1 MDTYKGTINEFVDW
15 LTGTDSFTNRNVSGG
30 LPVSGASIRQ
40 LLQAKLKQ
48 PIVIYDDEASGL
60 YRMFSSEVARDRW
73 ISLNN
78 PQDPNYDPERAKELK
93 LEIFNFERPSEFIL
107 STDLSSDPRYIIK
120 GDTAAAEAE
129 IEFKV
134 NLKDK
139 EGQTKSDSI
148 VVTYTITNNITGTT
162 KIFSEPYGSSYVN
175 NNDNK
180 VRTNIYE
187 YLQDGI
193 NSVNVNIK
201 ASTISNSI
209 DIGFSIYMINFTL
222 ESSFEFNTAKAIGA
236 EFDIPFEITRSSV
249 VEGAT
254 LQVTAEIDG
263 VPAILSSSGAN
274 AVWSTVDTSSHIN
287 ASMKVRNNYAPNTLH
302 TLKLVASMVSG
313 HTSFTSNILYYT
325 FEIAS
330 TETDIV
336 NHFINIGTS
345 IANNKAEFEDNKY
358 LILRVSQYDKLTFN
372 WSYYTDQLQNEQS
385 IPVTFALRR
394 TVDEENVY
402 ENISTA
408 TGVKNRVSTFSFI
421 PEVSSVSGQDT
432 RIVALYNG
440 SEIGDWP
447 IVIEQSSLSVSE
459 ATGYDLKLN
468 AYGRSNSSPT
478 KDVWRDETHDV
489 DVTFSEGVHFD
500 STAGWD
506 ENSFM
511 AIGQEAYANVGYIP
525 FPDNFGERGRTIEID
540 FKSEQVNDD
549 DDILIDIGH
558 PTAGRITITPTK
570 ATVWL
575 AGSEIISTHYKAN
588 ERIKLAFI
596 FNKNENSS
604 SNDLNGGLV
613 YIVNNG
619 ILERAHTVGST
630 ASYPNTNGIFKIGGS
645 QSGIRVYTIRAYPI
659 AISYTEAYNN
669 FVYDSDDKASIIN
682 RNDIVSGG
690 SIIYEECSKKI
701 DTILIEGDI
710 SKLLDRNSSKDD
722 SESTVNITR
731 TCVYDPSKNFTVING
746 KIRKHGQST
755 LNYPITSLKIWFNKS
770 ATDGV
775 NPTVTL
781 SALQN
786 AMGLNKNRYVMKDG
800 AIPANKFVLQANY
813 ADSSGSK
820 NGSLERLIQ
829 DTWYGA
835 IIDGEYKL
843 RTAPQLF
850 SSGEIVHHNDENLG
864 ETGDNA
870 WIEGYGTDGA
880 VGKVWT
886 DLTDKAFPYRIRNAA
901 DSFPCVVFYRNTTGT
916 DTSIHFL
923 GQYVFMDDKK
933 SDHVFGERSIYK
945 HADVTDPFCLK
956 TENKDEDTKANRVWN
971 NNNVVRIEVVLLDNV
986 LTSYMS
992 YNVPRL
998 ASDHVNT
1005 GTNVPCDAIKYD
1017 AAGKPLNF
1025 YWEDYFEM
1033 IYPDPDDFEVK
1044 VNGVKVKEDK
1054 FAAGSQFREKAQY
1067 FLDFLQWIT
1076 SVAALNS
1083 TGSILEG
1090 YKVTQAA
1097 LNKFIAEAHDH
1108 LDVYKL
1114 AAYYIFFLR
1123 FGLVDSV
1130 ERNAQLKTY
1139 DGIHWHYEPWDMD
1152 IAIGDKNNGGFAFY
1166 PPMNRNTK
1174 LPTDE
1179 SIYAYSG
1186 RSTTTSNVLWDCLEA
1201 WEYWRETIVPKV
1213 AQALY
1218 TAGLT
1223 YDIITQMFDEEYSNK
1238 WSEVLYNESGHFKYI
1253 NARGT
1258 DNDWLAWLQGA
1269 GISHRHWW
1277 LSKSMNYYDAM
1288 WTVGDF
1294 NNHRIYLAVTKD
1306 ATNVAGTDIITIK
1319 PTSETFFKLT
1329 QGDGTTSL
1337 GIKYAT
1343 KENPATYDVSLI
1355 AFNKKDPTHIYGA
1368 TFIEE
1373 LDLSC
1378 FAKKLETLTLTGAY
1392 DTVLGAPIKKLN
1404 IGIPIIET
1412 VNGGVTTYSGYVS
1425 GTRLALSASNEQ
1437 GDALGNIKVLDITGQ
1452 QSIGDTTSL
1461 LYANNRR
1468 TLTDFYAIGSGLTSF
1483 TTARSGNKFNELR
1496 LPAKTIKTDV
1506 STNIDSDTS
1515 VLISLRL
1522 IDSIWETIS
1531 FWTTRTTN
1539 AVVEEPITY
1548 IEDGEEKTEMIVQ
1561 ANPAT
1566 FENTG
1571 IPATITSIQMEG
1583 STASNLCAAQLVMGW
1598 LDAIA
1603 TKVAADYPS
1612 LSGDDLESKVLEVLS
1627 DYHLEAENISWG
1639 TQQVPIQIYYSDL
1652 ARLAALNGGNNQN
1665 ANLKGYICV
1674 ADSTPFT
1681 PVQLTQLRSWFG
1693 QGVFNKSNINS
1704 GLIIDQLLAGT
1715 YIQINVGGDAYI
1727 DTDENDVEQIYLQ
1740 EGHTGTLNATRFILS
1755 EDTGINKIVGVD
1767 EVEADES
1774 NTYWWSISSQ
1784 TSGYG
1789 SILEKGN
1796 DGIVRIK
1803 ANESTIGDHVVTV
1816 TVTKGADTKTVDI
1829 HIVGVTYPDDY
1840 VFGVRSINGSTR
1852 QFTPTVGIATEI
1864 FGAARIYQVGSNSV
1878 LRDIYAMYNSNLEM
1892 EFYVDAVNGAGKTA
1906 TYKRCE
1912 YQVYSIDGNNN
1923 TGWINATN
1931 LKGGEGS
1938 VQIIDDYLVYKDNAV
1953 HSPING
1959 IVLATTQNMPSDIRR
1974 YMIAANIYIGGATIT
1989 RYVNIIVI
1997 NDAAPIVT
2005 FNTSDP
2011 LYTTLRAKI
2020 DSNLTR
2026 ALYKTDLLS
2035 IDGTLTFT
2043 NATNLVTAQVNNEVK
2058 SIFKFLPYVTVLD
2071 LTDCSITMVN
2081 SNITDADK
2089 RVLNLSEMKKLT
2101 SLVLT
2106 GVTPT
2111 VNDNS
2116 ELIVDVSDCPALV
2129 SFLATGANNTIGI
2142 KADFADGNTNKTNVL
2157 ETLTL
2162 GSPYYVYLEST
2173 SSLVLANVNIQSSA
2187 NLTDVHIEKVNRGDN
2202 IGFRVFNVLYV

>member
-1 MDTYKGTINEFVDW
+1 MDTYKGIINEFIDW
-15 LTGTDSFTNRNVSGG
+15 ITGNDSFTNRNVSEG
-30 LPVSGASIRQ
+30 LPISGSSIRQ
-40 LLQAKLKQ
+40 LLQERLKK
-48 PIVIYDDEASGL
+48 PIIVYDDEEAGL
-60 YRMFSSEVARDRW
+60 YRLFSSAVARDRW
-73 ISLNN
+73 ISGNN
-78 PQDPNYDPERAKELK
+78 PQDPSYDPEGVAG

-120 GDTAAAEAE
+120 GDTAASEAE

-148 VVTYTITNNITGTT
+148 VVTYTITNNITGVT
-162 KIFSEPYGSSYVN
+162 KSFSEPYGSSYVN

-209 DIGFSIYMINFTL
+209 DVGFSIYMINFAL
-222 ESSFEFNTAKAIGA
+222 ESSFDFNAAKAIGNDI
-236 EFDIPFEITRSSV
+236 DIPFEITRSSV

-263 VPAILSSSGAN
+263 SPAILSSSGAN
-274 AVWSTVDTSSHIN
+274 AVWSTIDTSSHIN
-287 ASMKVRNNYAPNTLH
+287 ASMKVRNSYDTNTLH

-313 HTSFTSNILYYT
+313 HTAFTSNILYYT

-330 TETDIV
+330 DANDIV

-358 LILRVSQYDKLTFN
+358 LILRTTQYDKLAFN
-372 WSYYTDQLQNEQS
+372 WSYYTDQIQNEQS
-385 IPVTFALRR
+385 ISITWALRR
-394 TVDEENVY
+394 TVNGVYEY

-408 TGVKNRVSTFSFI
+408 TAVKNRLNTFSFI
-421 PEVSSVSGQDT
+421 PEVSTTSGENAH
-432 RIVALYNG
+432 IVALYNG
-440 SEIGDWP
+440 NEIGSWP
-447 IVIEQSSLSVSE
+447 IVIEPSSLNISKS
-459 ATGYDLKLN
+459 TGYDLELT
-468 AYGRSNSSPT
+468 AYGRSNNSPT
-478 KDVWRDETHDV
+478 KNIWRDEVHDV
-489 DVTFSEGVHFD
+489 DVTFSEGVGFD

-511 AIGQEAYANVGYIP
+511 AIGNEAYANVGYVP
-525 FPDNFGERGRTIEID
+525 FPNNFGSRGRTIEVD

-549 DDILIDIGH
+549 DDILMDIGH

-575 AGSEIISTHYKAN
+575 AGVEIISTHYKAN

-596 FNKNENSS
+596 FNKNENASS
-604 SNDLNGGLV
+604 DDLNGGLV

-619 ILERAHTVGST
+619 ILERAHAIGST
-630 ASYPNTNGIFKIGGS
+630 ASYPNSNGIFKIGGS

-659 AISYTEAYNN
+659 AISYMESYNN
-669 FVYDSDDKASIIN
+669 FVYDSDNKSVIIN
-682 RNDIVSGG
+682 RNDILSGG

-710 SKLLDRNSSKDD
+710 SKLLDRNSTKSD

-731 TCVYDPSKNFTVING
+731 TCVSDPSKNFTVING

-781 SALQN
+781 SALQT
-786 AMGLNKNRYVMKDG
+786 AMGLNKNRYIMKDG

-829 DTWYGA
+829 DTWYSA
-835 IIDGEYKL
+835 VIDGEYKL

-850 SSGEIVHHNDENLG
+850 ASGELIHHNDPNLG
-864 ETGDNA
+864 ETRDNE
-870 WIEGYGTDGA
+870 WVEGYGTDA
-880 VGKVWT
+880 AEGKVWT
-886 DLTDKAFPYRIRNAA
+886 QLSSKTFPYKIRNAA
-901 DSFPCVVFYRNTTGT
+901 DSFPCVVFYRNTTGE

-945 HADVTDPFCLK
+945 HADETDPFCLK
-956 TENKDEDTKANRVWN
+956 VDNKDEDTKANRVWN
-971 NNNVVRIEVVLLDNV
+971 NNKVVRIEVVLLDNV
-986 LTSYMS
+986 LTSYMN
-992 YNVPRL
+992 YNVPRTS
-998 ASDHVNT
+998 SDQVNS
-1005 GTNVPCDAIKYD
+1005 GVNVPCDTIKYD
-1017 AAGKPLNF
+1017 SKGNALNF

-1054 FAAGSQFREKAQY
+1054 FAANSQFREKAQY

-1083 TGSILEG
+1083 TGSVIEG
-1090 YKVTQAA
+1090 TKVTQAA
-1097 LNKFIAEAHDH
+1097 LNKFKAEAHDH

-1139 DGIHWHYEPWDMD
+1139 DGQHWHYEPWDMD
-1152 IAIGDKNNGGFAFY
+1152 IAIGDKNNGGFAFN
-1166 PPMNRNTK
+1166 PPMTRDTK

-1201 WEYWRETIVPKV
+1201 WDYWRDTIVPKV

-1223 YDIITQMFDEEYSNK
+1223 YDVITRMFDEEYSNK
-1238 WSEVLYNESGHFKYI
+1238 WSEVLYNESCHFKYI

-1269 GISHRHWW
+1269 GVSHRHWW

-1294 NNHRIYLAVTKD
+1294 NNHRIYLAVTKETH
-1306 ATNVAGTDIITIK
+1306 AAGTDIITIK

-1329 QGDGTTSL
+1329 QGDGTTNL

-1343 KENPATYDVSLI
+1343 KEPPATYDVSLI

-1378 FAKKLETLTLTGAY
+1378 FAQKLETLTLTGAY
-1392 DTVLGAPIKKLN
+1392 DNVLGAPIKKLN
-1404 IGIPIIET
+1404 IGIPITEA

-1506 STNIDSDTS
+1506 NTNIDSDSS
-1515 VLISLRL
+1515 VLISLRF
-1522 IDSIWETIS
+1522 IDSTWENIS

-1539 AVVEEPITY
+1539 AIVEETITY
-1548 IEDGEEKTEMIVQ
+1548 VEDGEEKTDTIVQ

-1566 FENTG
+1566 FENAG
-1571 IPATITSIQMEG
+1571 IPASITSIQMEG

-1603 TKVAADYPS
+1603 NKVASDYPS
-1612 LSGDDLESKVLEVLS
+1612 LTGDDLEAKVLEVLS

-1639 TQQVPIQIYYSDL
+1639 TQQVPVRIYYKDL
-1652 ARLAALNGGNNQN
+1652 ARLAALNSGNNQN

-1674 ADSTPFT
+1674 ADSTQFT

-1693 QGVFNKSNINS
+1693 ESVFNKSNINS
-1704 GLIIDQLLAGT
+1704 GLIVDQLLADE
-1715 YIQINVGGDAYI
+1715 YIQINVGRDAYV
-1727 DTDENDVEQIYLQ
+1727 DTDENEVEGIYLQ
-1740 EGHTGTLNATRFILS
+1740 EGHTAILNATKFILS
-1755 EDTGINKIVGVD
+1755 EDISANKIVGVD
-1767 EVEADES
+1767 EVESDES
-1774 NTYWWSISSQ
+1774 NTYWWSLSSQ

-1803 ANESTIGDHVVTV
+1803 ANESVIGDHVVTV
-1816 TVTKGADTKTVDI
+1816 TVSRGNVTRTVDI
-1829 HIVGVTYPDDY
+1829 NIVGVTYPDDY
-1840 VFGVRSINGSTR
+1840 VFGVRSINGNSR
-1852 QFTPTVGIATEI
+1852 QFTPTVNIATEM

-1878 LRDIYAMYNSNLEM
+1878 LRDIYAIYNSNLEF
-1892 EFYVDAVNGAGKTA
+1892 EFYVNAVNGAGKTA

-1912 YQVYSIDGNNN
+1912 YQVYSIDGNVN
-1923 TGWINATN
+1923 TGWIDANN

-1938 VQIIDDYLVYKDNAV
+1938 VQIIDDYLVYKNNAI

-1959 IVLATTQNMPSDIRR
+1959 IVLATTQNMPAIVRR
-1974 YMIAANIYIGGATIT
+1974 YMVAANVYIGGATIT
-1989 RYVNIIVI
+1989 RYVNIVVL
-1997 NDAAPIVT
+1997 NDNVPIVN

-2011 LYTTLRAKI
+2011 LYTTLRAKV

-2026 ALYKTDLLS
+2026 ALYKTDLLA

-2043 NATNLVTAQVNNEVK
+2043 NASNLVTAQVNNEVK
-2058 SIFKFLPYVTVLD
+2058 SIFKYLPYVTVLD
-2071 LTDCSITMVN
+2071 MTDCTITMVN
-2081 SNITDADK
+2081 SNITDSDK
-2089 RVLNLSEMKKLT
+2089 RVLNLSEMKKLR
-2101 SLVLT
+2101 SLILT

-2111 VNDNS
+2111 VNGNE
-2116 ELIVDVSDCPALV
+2116 ELIVDVSDCESLV
-2129 SFLATGANNTIGI
+2129 SFLATGTNNAIGI
-2142 KADFADGNTNKTNVL
+2142 KADFADGNTNKSNA
-2157 ETLTL
+2157 LTTISL

-2173 SSLVLANVNIQSSA
+2173 SSLVLGNVSAQSSV
-2187 NLTDVHIEKVNRGDN
+2187 NLTDVHIEKVNRGEN
-2202 IGFRVFNVLYV
+2202 IGFRVFNNLFV